1 MRDGVHPTFFERVTG
16 GGVDPHVIWSS
27 PGLVDLCHP
36 VGSPD
41 VEPLQP
47 RQCSLHE
54 VSRFAAVEEH
64 RLDNRLIE
72 HGAHLWRSVV
82 RLKYLPDS

>member
-1 MRDGVHPTFFERVTG
+1 MRNGVHPTFFEHVAG
-16 GGVDPHVIWSS
+16 GRVDPHMVWFS
-27 PGLVDLCHP
+27 PGLVDHCHP

-47 RQCSLHE
+47 RQCSRRE
-54 VSRFAAVEEH
+54 VPSLAAVKEH

-82 RLKYLPDS
+82 HLKYLPDS